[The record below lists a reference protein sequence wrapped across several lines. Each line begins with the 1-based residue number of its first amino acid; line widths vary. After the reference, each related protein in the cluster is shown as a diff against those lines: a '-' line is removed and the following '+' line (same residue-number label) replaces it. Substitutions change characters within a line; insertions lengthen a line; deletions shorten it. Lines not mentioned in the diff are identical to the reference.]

1 MTRNVTNLSR
11 PRSTRLRRAVVS
23 MLLIG
28 ATVLG
33 MSAFTNSASAATVRR
48 PDIANAMLAL
58 MNAQRRAHHLP
69 PLKMNAKLIN
79 SAYAHDRAM
88 VSRNTMS
95 HQVQSEAS
103 FAQRI
108 QAARY
113 SFRAAG
119 ENIGWTTN
127 VSSKGVLALQN
138 YMYNEK
144 APANGHRL
152 NILSSTFREVG
163 IDVTVD
169 PRTGKVWFT
178 EDFGRAR

>member
-1 MTRNVTNLSR
+1 MTRNVTDR
-11 PRSTRLRRAVVS
+11 PRFARSRRAVVS

-33 MSAFTNSASAATVRR
+33 LSALTNSASAASVRR
-48 PDIANAMLAL
+48 PDIANAMLKL
-58 MNAQRRAHHLP
+58 MNAQRKAHHLA
-69 PLKMNAKLIN
+69 PLKMNTKLIS
-79 SAYAHDRAM
+79 SAYAHDKAM
-88 VSRNTMS
+88 ATRNTMS

-108 QAARY
+108 KAVKY
-113 SFRAAG
+113 NFRAAG
-119 ENIGWTTN
+119 ENIGWSTN
-127 VSSKGVLALQN
+127 ASAKGVLALQT

-152 NILSSTFREVG
+152 NILSSTYREVG
-163 IDVTVD
+163 IDVMVD
-169 PRTGKVWFT
+169 AHTGKVWFT